1 MPADSAG
8 PPPESPA
15 AGGGRRGGSAAL
27 KRGRLFTDH
36 FDQDFALP
44 HRFSFSRRALLQF
57 AASGVLAPRLLAP
70 AAADA
75 PPATGPAAA
84 RAAAT
89 EVHGLSV
96 FGDLALPPDFRAFP
110 YVNIAAPKGGAIATD
125 VPGTFKSL
133 NAFILR
139 GDPATGMDAI
149 FDSLLKNSLDE
160 HDALYGLAARAVRIS
175 PDRLTYRFLLRKE
188 ARFHDGSPL
197 TAKDAAFSLNIL
209 RTEGHPRIRLLLRDV
224 ASATAEGDDVLAV
237 AFAPG
242 RSRQVPL
249 LVGGLPIFSGAYYA
263 KTPFDRT
270 TLEPPLGSG
279 AYKVGR
285 FEQGRFIVY
294 ERVTDYWAKDLPVNA
309 GQNNFDSVR
318 FDYFADRAVA
328 FEAFKAG
335 AYTVH
340 EEFKSA
346 TWATGYDFPAIRD
359 GNVKRETIPD
369 ENISGIQGWFFNTR
383 RPALKDPRVR
393 EAIGN
398 CFDFAWTNKNLMYG
412 AYRRT
417 TSYFENSDLAAKGP
431 PGPEELALLD
441 PFRAT
446 LPADVF
452 GDAYPPPEAD
462 GSGQDRTLLRRANA
476 LLTEA
481 GCKRQGAALTLPDGK
496 PFVLEFLNFETGLM
510 PHTQA
515 FIDNLKQLGIDA
527 RARVVDSAQYKLRI
541 DDFDFDVITERLV
554 MAWSPGEELRDYF
567 GSEAASIHGSRNVVG
582 ITDPVVDALI
592 AKAAAADSRAELIPA
607 CRALDRVLRA
617 GRYWVPHWYKPSHW
631 IAHWD
636 IFGRPERTPR
646 YSPGIESTWWY
657 DDEKARR
664 INFVS
669 R

>member
-1 MPADSAG
+1 LQKPLSPTPFQVSRRSFLQLSAG
-8 PPPESPA
+8 
-15 AGGGRRGGSAAL
+15 GL
-27 KRGRLFTDH
+27 I
-36 FDQDFALP
+36 LP
-44 HRFSFSRRALLQF
+44 RF
-57 AASGVLAPRLLAP
+57 LAP
-70 AAADA
+70 AAA
-75 PPATGPAAA
+75 AAQETA
-84 RAAAT
+84 

-110 YVNIAAPKGGAIATD
+110 YVNAAAPKGGAVATD
-125 VPGTFKSL
+125 VPGTFNSL
-133 NAFILR
+133 NGFILR
-139 GDPATGMDAI
+139 GDPAAGMDSI

-160 HDALYGLAARAVRIS
+160 HDALYGLVARAVRVS
-175 PDRLTYRFLLRKE
+175 PDGLTYRFLLRKE
-188 ARFHDGSPL
+188 ARFHDGTPL
-197 TAKDAAFSLNIL
+197 TAKDAAASLDML
-209 RTEGHPRIRLLLRDV
+209 KTKGHPRIRLLLRDM
-224 ASATAEGDDVLAV
+224 AAATADSDDVLV
-237 AFAPG
+237 VTFAPG

-249 LVGGLPIFSGAYYA
+249 LVAGLPIFSSAYYA
-263 KTPFDRT
+263 KTPFEET

-279 AYKVGR
+279 AYRVGR
-285 FEQGRFIVY
+285 FEQGRYIVF
-294 ERVTDYWAKDLPVNA
+294 ERVADYWGKDLPVNI

-340 EEFKSA
+340 EEFKSS

-359 GNVKRETIPD
+359 GYVTRETIPD

-383 RPALKDPRVR
+383 RPALKDPRIR
-393 EAIGN
+393 EAIGC

-417 TSYFENSDLAAKGP
+417 TSYFENSDMAAKGP
-431 PGPEELALLD
+431 PGPDEIALLE
-441 PFRAT
+441 PYRAE

-452 GDAYPPPEAD
+452 GDAYVAPEAD

-476 LLTEA
+476 LLIAA
-481 GCKRQGAALTLPDGK
+481 GCKRQGAALTLPGGQ
-496 PFVLEFLNFETGLM
+496 PFVLEFLNFETGLT

-515 FIDNLKQLGIDA
+515 FADNLKQLGIDA
-527 RARVVDSAQYKLRI
+527 RLRIVDAAQYKLRI
-541 DDFDFDVITERLV
+541 DDFDFDVITERLL

-567 GSEAASIHGSRNVVG
+567 GSESATIHGSRNVVG
-582 ITDPVVDALI
+582 ITDPAVDALI
-592 AKAAAADSRAELIPA
+592 AKAAAANSRTELVPA

-636 IFGRPERTPR
+636 VYGRPETPPR
-646 YSPGIESTWWY
+646 YSPGIETTWWY